1 MAAKEGI
8 TKGLSSEERNR
19 SLQFF
24 LFLLSSAV
32 SQHPS
37 WKGLQDLYGR
47 SLCDDSSPS
56 ELSASLGYVPPF
68 QSCKESS
75 DIPIQQIPINNGET
89 SRTTGCGTYIQNKE
103 TSGQGI
109 IIKSPL
115 PTLHNGSTVSE
126 RELDMPLKDIK
137 PSELATTEENF
148 LEKLE
153 HMLELEIQEM
163 GLNIQQETCSNMI
176 WPHPKS
182 SKEQLWR
189 NKIELE
195 KPHEIEIKEGK
206 VQRKDP
212 VSLFHRSEP
221 PEENPLRDEGF
232 HVTTKKDSLE
242 REQIKEVKEQR
253 EDPISLFHPSEPWEE
268 NLSRDEG
275 FHETA
280 EKDSLEREQI
290 KEVKAQRKDPVSLF
304 HHSEPREEN
313 LSRDEGFHET
323 ARKDSLEREQIK
335 EVKAQRKDPVS
346 LFHHSE
352 PREENLSR
360 DEGFHETARKDS
372 LEREQEITKVLSSE
386 ESHRSLEVFS
396 LLFNSASSK
405 CPTCK
410 GSEDLHGRSFCDDSS
425 PSELS
430 ASLGYVPPFQSCEDS
445 SDIPVQQISLNNE
458 ETSRTT
464 DSGRYIQNKETSGQ
478 GIIIKSPLPTPHN
491 VSPVSERHLDVPF
504 KGVRPSELATVEED
518 FQENLEDILEPGIQ
532 EMGLNIQQGTWRNR
546 KCHHEKSSKEQFCR
560 NIIEFEK
567 PCEIRLMILPNFR
580 ELTTEPSCNYPS
592 ESQSTSFGNPS
603 SRSSSVHCLLL

>member
-280 EKDSLEREQI
+280 EKDSLEREQGI
-290 KEVKAQRKDPVSLF
+290 
-304 HHSEPREEN
+304 
-313 LSRDEGFHET
+313 
-323 ARKDSLEREQIK
+323 I
-335 EVKAQRKDPVS
+335 
-346 LFHHSE
+346 
-352 PREENLSR
+352 
-360 DEGFHETARKDS
+360 
-372 LEREQEITKVLSSE
+372 KVLSSE
-386 ESHRSLEVFS
+386 ERKTSLQFFLF
-396 LLFNSASSK
+396 LLSSAASEY
-405 CPTCK
+405 PTWK
-410 GSEDLHGRSFCDDSS
+410 GSEDLYGRSLCDNSS
-425 PSELS
+425 PRELS

-445 SDIPVQQISLNNE
+445 SDIPVQQISINNE
-458 ETSRTT
+458 ETYRTT
-464 DSGRYIQNKETSGQ
+464 DSGRYVQNKETSGQ
-478 GIIIKSPLPTPHN
+478 GIIIKSPLPPLHN
-491 VSPVSERHLDVPF
+491 RSTVSERELDMPL
-504 KGVRPSELATVEED
+504 KDIKPSELATTEEN
-518 FQENLEDILEPGIQ
+518 FLEKLEHMLELEIQ
-532 EMGLNIQQGTWRNR
+532 EMGLNIEQGTCSNMSW
-546 KCHHEKSSKEQFCR
+546 CHPKSSNEQICR
-560 NIIEFEK
+560 NKIEIEK
-567 PCEIRLMILPNFR
+567 PHEIEWMLLPDFGDHR
-580 ELTTEPSCNYPS
+580 TESSCSCLS
-592 ESQSTSFGNPS
+592 ESQSTSFDNPPSWS
-603 SRSSSVHCLLL
+603 SIFCHLLHWIPRTFLRGKGEPL